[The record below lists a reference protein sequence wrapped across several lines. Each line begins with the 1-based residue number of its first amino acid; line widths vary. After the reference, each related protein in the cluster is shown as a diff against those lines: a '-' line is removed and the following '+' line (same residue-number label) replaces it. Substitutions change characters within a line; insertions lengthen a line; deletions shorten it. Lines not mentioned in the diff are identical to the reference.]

1 MKLFP
6 KYVFPIISAVV
17 LIFNVLFGINL
28 AMNLQYEVKE
38 ISFATK
44 TNLDSVQNAIYYD
57 YNIMSWLILIDSIYI
72 IVLTLNY
79 FSTILKNN
87 S

>member
-79 FSTILKNN
+79 FSAILKNN